1 MEIQY
6 IKNRAWCFEIGKKCN
21 FKNSH
26 DFLKMLKSTLLK
38 NFIKI
43 SILEPFWGKCINDS
57 TKNYRFF
64 GENDFFLPF
73 FANFRAALLC
83 IVRRYLLVVVLNLPT
98 HQIIPTY
105 DDTLQLFCQE
115 NVSASTPLNKPRN
128 TIEKSFIK
136 KEISSLNMMGGERKI
151 NIFFCCV
158 NFFSKVNPN
167 TVLLVY

>member
-1 MEIQY
+1 MIRQ
-6 IKNRAWCFEIGKKCN
+6 KTT
-21 FKNSH
+21 
-26 DFLKMLKSTLLK
+26 DFLVKRDFTRM
-38 NFIKI
+38 
-43 SILEPFWGKCINDS
+43 
-57 TKNYRFF
+57 
-64 GENDFFLPF
+64 FFLPF

-151 NIFFCCV
+151 NIFFCCA

-167 TVLLVY
+167 TVLLTSLLIHLQ